1 MEYVMAY
8 TDANRAVYVGMERVV
23 GSLAGVVGSFVMRDS
38 GTFENGVAA
47 SSFDIVE
54 GSGTEQLSSIRGK
67 ASVDAITADEQ
78 RLSIEYDLD

>member
-38 GTFENGVAA
+38 GTFDVSNPNGAA
-47 SSFDIVE
+47 HSEYPSEDSANRSSP
-54 GSGTEQLSSIRGK
+54 R
-67 ASVDAITADEQ
+67 
-78 RLSIEYDLD
+78 